1 MSMVRLKDIAQVA
14 GVSVMTVSKALRDE
28 PDISEATR
36 HRIRQIARQAG
47 YVPNSAARDLRVKST
62 RQFGLVISALTNPLH
77 TRVLMAVEEQAHEL
91 GYDVLFAQTL
101 NNAEREERAI
111 RRMLAR
117 RVDGLFI
124 RPVYRPDPVARIYD
138 ELRRQRVPTV
148 ILGHRALF
156 CSEFPNVQ
164 TNDLAAATALTQH
177 LIELGHRRIACF
189 TGPIFA
195 PWAQE
200 RWEGYRRAMLAA
212 RLELD
217 DRLVFHAGS
226 TIEEGEAAALQMI
239 QEAPA
244 ATAIMAANDL
254 VAFGIANVLLDQG
267 LRIPQDISLTGF
279 GNALNAKHFRVP
291 LTTVRQPKYR
301 RGIAAVE
308 SMMALLA
315 GQSVESKVLP
325 AELVVRKSTGPV
337 PKAPHAA

>member
-1 MSMVRLKDIAQVA
+1 MIRLKDIASFA

-28 PDISEATR
+28 KDISVATKN
-36 HRIRQIARQAG
+36 RIRQIARETG
-47 YVPNSAARDLRVKST
+47 YVPNSAARGLRVKST
-62 RQFGLVISALTNPLH
+62 RQFGLIISALTNPLH
-77 TRVLMAVEEQAHEL
+77 TRVMMAIEEQSHEM
-91 GYDVLFAQTL
+91 GYEVIFAQTL
-101 NNAEREERAI
+101 NNAEREERVI

-124 RPVYRPDPVARIYD
+124 RPVYRHDPSAAIYD
-138 ELRRQRVPTV
+138 ELRRQHVPTV

-164 TNDLAAATALTQH
+164 TNDLAAATEATQH
-177 LIELGHRRIACF
+177 LIDLGHRRIACF

-212 RLELD
+212 NLELD

-239 QEAPA
+239 QESAE
-244 ATAIMAANDL
+244 ATAIIAANDL

-267 LRIPQDISLTGF
+267 LRIPQDISLVGF
-279 GNALNAKHFRVP
+279 GNVLNAKHFRVP

-301 RGIAAVE
+301 RGIAAME
-308 SMMALLA
+308 TMMALLA
-315 GQSVESKVLP
+315 GKLVESKILT
-325 AELVVRKSTGPV
+325 AELVLRKSTGPV
-337 PKAPHAA
+337 PAARPSN